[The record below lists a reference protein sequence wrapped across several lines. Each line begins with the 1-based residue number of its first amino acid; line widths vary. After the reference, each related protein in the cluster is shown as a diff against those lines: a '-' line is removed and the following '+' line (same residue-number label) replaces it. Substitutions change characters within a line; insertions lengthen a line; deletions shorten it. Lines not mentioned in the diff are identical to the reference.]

1 LGVIELFCIF
11 ALLTTGINHYNKSAK
26 NEVQHGRAV
35 PERTVQTPTLDGP
48 NYHFGRAKLTL
59 WTGLGLTYLT
69 SKTLLQVKL
78 VKFWS
83 PNFLPISRLFI
94 IFAAK
99 YEAYAENY
107 LV

>member
-1 LGVIELFCIF
+1 LIFSTGVPDI
-11 ALLTTGINHYNKSAK
+11 
-26 NEVQHGRAV
+26 QHGRAV

-78 VKFWS
+78 VKFWP
-83 PNFLPISRLFI
+83 PNFLPTSRLFI
-94 IFAAK
+94 ILPPNMK
-99 YEAYAENY
+99 
-107 LV
+107 LMPKTTWC